1 MADPVDDGARWE
13 RQVQIR
19 LVRGEAAVLGEVY
32 DRYARM
38 LHSVAARL
46 TGDEQ
51 ATRDL
56 VVGVFTHLWQHP
68 RSLDP
73 GRYRLGT
80 WLVMAAL
87 DRYESGP
94 DAPPREGEPAAR
106 LSAARI
112 ERADAALGSMNRG
125 TRVAIHLVHTEKMDY
140 HQAAAELGVAE
151 DEILRRLR
159 HGLTMLAGTDA
170 ATGED
175 GR

>member
-1 MADPVDDGARWE
+1 MADAVDDAARWE

-56 VVGVFTHLWQHP
+56 VVGVFTHLWQQP
-68 RSLDP
+68 RSFDP

-87 DRYESGP
+87 DRHEAGP
-94 DAPPREGEPAAR
+94 ETLAR
-106 LSAARI
+106 LSADRV
-112 ERADAALGSMNRG
+112 ERADSALGAMNRG
-125 TRVAIHLVHTEKMDY
+125 VRVAIHLVHTEKMDY
-140 HQAAAELGVAE
+140 RQAAAELGVAE
-151 DEILRRLR
+151 DEILSRLR

-170 ATGED
+170 TTGED

>member
-1 MADPVDDGARWE
+1 MVDPVDDAARWE

-46 TGDEQ
+46 TGEEQ
-51 ATRDL
+51 AARDL

-68 RSLDP
+68 QAVDP

-80 WLVMAAL
+80 WLVMATL
-87 DRYESGP
+87 DRHERTAGSVAAPGP
-94 DAPPREGEPAAR
+94 DAR

-112 ERADAALGSMNRG
+112 EWADAVIGSMNRG
-125 TRVAIHLVHTEKMDY
+125 MRGAIHLVHTEKMDY
-140 HQAAAELGVAE
+140 RRAATELGVAE
-151 DEILRRLR
+151 GEILRRLR
-159 HGLTMLAGTDA
+159 DGLNMLASTDA
-170 ATGED
+170 TAGED